1 MKDDITC
8 DVTPPYIVFMDSTF
22 MKVYCLPILTLSLGF
37 SKLVVGEERGL
48 GILCSKRVD
57 DYLQCTSWQS
67 IKCNI
72 YFEIYIILL
81 GMKIN
86 NYF

>member
-8 DVTPPYIVFMDSTF
+8 DVAPPYIVFVDSTF

-48 GILCSKRVD
+48 ANNFTQVRDVIIDL
-57 DYLQCTSWQS
+57 LFTSVT
-67 IKCNI
+67 
-72 YFEIYIILL
+72 
-81 GMKIN
+81 
-86 NYF
+86 